1 MSISNLH
8 GTLAALSVKYA
19 HLPTGAH
26 CITVTS
32 RRMLEREF
40 LRVVIKVVQK
50 LHMGRHVVP
59 YVHESV

>member
-1 MSISNLH
+1 MERLQR
-8 GTLAALSVKYA
+8 LAFKYA

-32 RRMLEREF
+32 CRLLEREF

-50 LHMGRHVVP
+50 LRMGRHVVP
-59 YVHESV
+59 